1 MNIVE
6 TTAPIAIE
14 DLKKYFADKETFY
27 LINYKDS
34 ELKGEKLL
42 TYLSNL
48 DVPSDIKFSNLEE
61 IAEMIAVY
69 AKFNLIVS
77 VPSLEEVMANLL
89 LEYNNKLPQVSE
101 ELLEAVKDELPIWD
115 NKIKSC
121 SLFNMY
127 SIECDEFKEFALSHT
142 HDDTDS
148 TQGINF
154 VSLLKYSNLFAIF
167 DNVDHT
173 ELKFYT
179 KYFNDY
185 MFKGKNLY
193 AYWANV
199 ENPLFVLSWN
209 IGNDTQEMRDYVV
222 ALHEE

>member
-48 DVPSDIKFSNLEE
+48 DVPADIKFSTLEE

-69 AKFNLIVS
+69 VKFNLIVNI
-77 VPSLEEVMANLL
+77 PSLEEVMVNLL

-101 ELLEAVKDELPIWD
+101 ELLEVVKDDLPIWD
-115 NKIKSC
+115 NIIKSC

-154 VSLLKYSNLFAIF
+154 VSLLKHSNLFAIF
-167 DNVDHT
+167 DDVDHT

-193 AYWANV
+193 AYWANI

-209 IGNDTQEMRDYVV
+209 IANDTQEMRDYVV

>member
-42 TYLSNL
+42 TYLGNL
-48 DVPSDIKFSNLEE
+48 DIPADIKFSNLEE

-69 AKFNLIVS
+69 AKFNLIVNI
-77 VPSLEEVMANLL
+77 PSLEEVMVNLL

-101 ELLEAVKDELPIWD
+101 KLLETVKEDLPIWD

-121 SLFNMY
+121 ALYNMY
-127 SIECDEFKEFALSHT
+127 TIESEEFKEFALDHT

-154 VSLLKYSNLFAIF
+154 VSLLKHPNLFAIF
-167 DNVDHT
+167 DDVDHT

-193 AYWANV
+193 AYWT
-199 ENPLFVLSWN
+199 NPNNPIYVLTWN

>member
-69 AKFNLIVS
+69 AKFN
-77 VPSLEEVMANLL
+77 
-89 LEYNNKLPQVSE
+89 
-101 ELLEAVKDELPIWD
+101 LLEAVKDELPIWD